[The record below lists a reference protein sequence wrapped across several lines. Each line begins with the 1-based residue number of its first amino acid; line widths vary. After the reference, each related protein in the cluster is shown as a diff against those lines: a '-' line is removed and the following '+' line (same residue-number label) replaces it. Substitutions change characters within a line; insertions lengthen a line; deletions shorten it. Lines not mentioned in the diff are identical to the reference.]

1 MLEKIGLPPKP
12 SLRGSSWVVDASHCQ
27 GCSSQF
33 TFINRKVSR
42 IRPVYWFHCFTNS
55 VAVKF
60 VPTLRFLFD
69 CSFCASTTAGGV
81 GAYSVT
87 AVPSKEW
94 SYADKVIHQCVFAN
108 PAKSWKRLLDLNC
121 DMDIKIELQKLC
133 AGGSRK
139 KEDDILNQI
148 LGDEDKLFSTQRTGS
163 TSSSNTEQV
172 VTQVEGSDIVRN
184 PSLDQPTRMLT
195 ELESATPEELREQA
209 LVEKQKYKTLKAEG
223 KSDEALKAFKR
234 GKELERQAAA
244 LEISLRKN
252 PMKGKEKDDLSAELK
267 ELGWSDVDLRDAEKK
282 PATLTLEGELSSLRR
297 EISQKPGN
305 LIEAKEELKR
315 AKILERKIEEEELLG
330 GADDSDDELS
340 SLMRSI
346 DSDGHDDLLSGYKA
360 DMNFDFN
367 NLLGIADDLG
377 VGGNFEV
384 TDEDMEDPEMASALK
399 SLGWAEYDAYSDD
412 FHGPVSLS
420 SSESLL
426 TEIQSLKR
434 EALNQK
440 RAGNTAEA
448 MALLKKAKVLERD
461 LQKNSDSQSV
471 EEPFFSTTEGADNV
485 DRKNDKGPKPA
496 PKSKLT
502 IQKELIALKKKALTL
517 RREGRL
523 DESEEELKKAKV
535 LEEQL
540 EEMNKSP
547 VVAQPSTG
555 NRQAYT
561 MTHTAVDDGD
571 EAEVTD
577 QDLHDPTYLSLL
589 KNLGWEDEDNVKVP
603 STTTMEA
610 NDKVSSVKS
619 KENVVT
625 PNYASSSSIAHSVV
639 NVETGTSRKS
649 KSEIQRELL
658 SLKRKALTLR
668 RQGDTEAADEVLE
681 NAKSLEAQLQ
691 EYEKPTQR
699 EVSSANDG
707 GDASFDALQN
717 TKSSIQVDLHENRT
731 GDLRNQDKVKLEKPE
746 EIFPEKEKL
755 YIHDLISSRS
765 TGSQLHSSSVQQEIS
780 APKKSHIDELNSSR
794 ATDSQTH
801 SSLVKQEILAHKRKA
816 VALKREGK
824 LAEAKEELR
833 LAKLL
838 EKQMEGDTSQ
848 SSMKSTDAPVSDVSS
863 MDRKEAS
870 PSSAPKPLS
879 SRERF
884 KLQQES
890 LSHKRQSLKLRREGK
905 IAEADAEFELAKAL
919 ETQLQELD
927 SHDSAVSSK
936 SAEPDDVSIED
947 FLDPQLLSALQSI
960 GLEDARTASQGTQR
974 PESTKSNTQG
984 PESTKSNIDN
994 TENVNIEREQLLQ
1007 RIKAE
1012 KVKAVNLKR
1021 SGKQAEAMDALR
1033 RAKLYEKKLESLT
1046 PN

>member
-1 MLEKIGLPPKP
+1 MV
-12 SLRGSSWVVDASHCQ
+12 LRGQ
-27 GCSSQF
+27 GDSPVRICEPCKKLEEAARF
-33 TFINRKVSR
+33 EMRHGYKNRAAKGTHSR
-42 IRPVYWFHCFTNS
+42 I
-55 VAVKF
+55 
-60 VPTLRFLFD
+60 
-69 CSFCASTTAGGV
+69 
-81 GAYSVT
+81 
-87 AVPSKEW
+87 
-94 SYADKVIHQCVFAN
+94 
-108 PAKSWKRLLDLNC
+108 LLLS
-121 DMDIKIELQKLC
+121 ELC

-148 LGDEDKLFSTQRTGS
+148 LDNEDKLFSTQRTGS
-163 TSSSNTEQV
+163 TSSSNIEQV
-172 VTQVEGSDIVRN
+172 VTQVEGGDIVRN
-184 PSLDQPTRMLT
+184 LSLDQPTRMLT
-195 ELESATPEELREQA
+195 E
-209 LVEKQKYKTLKAEG
+209 
-223 KSDEALKAFKR
+223 

-244 LEISLRKN
+244 LEISLRKSRRKALSSSN
-252 PMKGKEKDDLSAELK
+252 TDDIQQIKDHFSASADKIKPPAMKGKEKDDLSAELK

-282 PATLTLEGELSSLRR
+282 PATLTLEGELSSLLR
-297 EISQKPGN
+297 EISQKPGKEKQAIGTDRSQVIAYKKKALELKRAGN

-346 DSDGHDDLLSGYKA
+346 DSDGHDDLLSGYKT
-360 DMNFDFN
+360 DMNVDFN

-377 VGGNFEV
+377 VDGKFEV

-399 SLGWAEYDAYSDD
+399 SLGWAEDDAYSDD
-412 FHGPVSLS
+412 FHGPVSSS

-471 EEPFFSTTEGADNV
+471 EEPFFSTTESAENV
-485 DRKNDKGPKPA
+485 DRRNDKGPKPA

-561 MTHTAVDDGD
+561 MAHTAVDDGD

-603 STTTMEA
+603 SSTKMEA
-610 NDKVSSVKS
+610 NDKVSSVIS
-619 KENVVT
+619 KENVVA
-625 PNYASSSSIAHSVV
+625 PNYASSSSITQSVV

-707 GDASFDALQN
+707 GDASFGALQN
-717 TKSSIQVDLHENRT
+717 TKSSIQVDLHENRM
-731 GDLRNQDKVKLEKPE
+731 GDSRNQDKVKLEKPE

-755 YIHDLISSRS
+755 YIHDSSQS

-780 APKKSHIDELNSSR
+780 ALKKSHIDELNSSR
-794 ATDSQTH
+794 ATDS
-801 SSLVKQEILAHKRKA
+801 SSVKQEILAHKRKA
-816 VALKREGK
+816 LALKREGK

-848 SSMKSTDAPVSDVSS
+848 SSIKSTDAPVSDVSS

-974 PESTKSNTQG
+974 PESTKSNTQR

>member
-1 MLEKIGLPPKP
+1 MV
-12 SLRGSSWVVDASHCQ
+12 LRGQ
-27 GCSSQF
+27 GDSPVRICEPCKKLEEAARF
-33 TFINRKVSR
+33 EMRHGYKNR
-42 IRPVYWFHCFTNS
+42 
-55 VAVKF
+55 A
-60 VPTLRFLFD
+60 
-69 CSFCASTTAGGV
+69 
-81 GAYSVT
+81 
-87 AVPSKEW
+87 
-94 SYADKVIHQCVFAN
+94 
-108 PAKSWKRLLDLNC
+108 AK
-121 DMDIKIELQKLC
+121 
-133 AGGSRK
+133 GSA
-139 KEDDILNQI
+139 
-148 LGDEDKLFSTQRTGS
+148 
-163 TSSSNTEQV
+163 SSSNIEQV
-172 VTQVEGSDIVRN
+172 VTQVEGGDIVRS

-195 ELESATPEELREQA
+195 EVESATPEELREQA
-209 LVEKQKYKTLKAEG
+209 LLEKQKYKTLKAEG

-252 PMKGKEKDDLSAELK
+252 RRKALSSSSTDDIQEIKDHFSASADKIKPPAMKGKEKDDLSAELK

-282 PATLTLEGELSSLRR
+282 PATLTLEGELSSLLR
-297 EISQKPGN
+297 EISQKPGKEKQAIGTDRSQVIAHKKKALELKRAGN

-315 AKILERKIEEEELLG
+315 AKILERKIEEEELLV

-399 SLGWAEYDAYSDD
+399 SLGWAEDDAYSDD

-471 EEPFFSTTEGADNV
+471 EESFFSTTEGAENV
-485 DRKNDKGPKPA
+485 DHKNDKGPKPA

-555 NRQAYT
+555 NRQAYA

-639 NVETGTSRKS
+639 NAETGTSRKS

-691 EYEKPTQR
+691 EWICMKTER
-699 EVSSANDG
+699 
-707 GDASFDALQN
+707 
-717 TKSSIQVDLHENRT
+717 
-731 GDLRNQDKVKLEKPE
+731 DLRNQDKVKLEKPE

-755 YIHDLISSRS
+755 YIHDLSSSRS

-801 SSLVKQEILAHKRKA
+801 SSSIKQEILAHKRKA

-838 EKQMEGDTSQ
+838 EKQMEGDTSP

-919 ETQLQELD
+919 ETQLQDLD

-960 GLEDARTASQGTQR
+960 GLEDARTASQGTQK
-974 PESTKSNTQG
+974 TKNQNQTHKDQSQ
-984 PESTKSNIDN
+984 
-994 TENVNIEREQLLQ
+994 
-1007 RIKAE
+1007 
-1012 KVKAVNLKR
+1012 
-1021 SGKQAEAMDALR
+1021 
-1033 RAKLYEKKLESLT
+1033 
-1046 PN
+1046 PNQT

>member
-1 MLEKIGLPPKP
+1 MV
-12 SLRGSSWVVDASHCQ
+12 LRGQ
-27 GCSSQF
+27 GDSPVRICEPCKKLEEAARF
-33 TFINRKVSR
+33 EMRHGYKNR
-42 IRPVYWFHCFTNS
+42 
-55 VAVKF
+55 A
-60 VPTLRFLFD
+60 
-69 CSFCASTTAGGV
+69 
-81 GAYSVT
+81 
-87 AVPSKEW
+87 
-94 SYADKVIHQCVFAN
+94 
-108 PAKSWKRLLDLNC
+108 AK
-121 DMDIKIELQKLC
+121 
-133 AGGSRK
+133 GGSRK

-148 LGDEDKLFSTQRTGS
+148 LGNEDKLFSTQRTGS
-163 TSSSNTEQV
+163 TSSSNSEKG
-172 VTQVEGSDIVRN
+172 VTQVEGGDIVRN
-184 PSLDQPTRMLT
+184 LSLDQPTRMLT
-195 ELESATPEELREQA
+195 EVESATPEELREQA

-252 PMKGKEKDDLSAELK
+252 RRKALSSSNTDDIQQIKDHFSASADKIKPPAMKGKEKDDLSAELK

-282 PATLTLEGELSSLRR
+282 PATLTLEGELSSLLR
-297 EISQKPGN
+297 EISQKPGKEKQASGTDRSQVIVHKKKALDLKRAGN

-340 SLMRSI
+340 SLMRGI
-346 DSDGHDDLLSGYKA
+346 DSDGHDDLLSGYKT

-367 NLLGIADDLG
+367 SLLGIADDLG
-377 VGGNFEV
+377 VDGNFEV

-399 SLGWAEYDAYSDD
+399 SLGWAEDDAYSDD
-412 FHGPVSLS
+412 IHGPVSSS

-471 EEPFFSTTEGADNV
+471 EEPFFSTAESAENV
-485 DRKNDKGPKPA
+485 GRRNDKGPKPA

-555 NRQAYT
+555 SRQAYT
-561 MTHTAVDDGD
+561 MTQTAVGDGD

-603 STTTMEA
+603 STTIMEA
-610 NDKVSSVKS
+610 NDKVSSVIS
-619 KENVVT
+619 KENIVA
-625 PNYASSSSIAHSVV
+625 PNYASSSSITQSVV

-699 EVSSANDG
+699 EVSSTNDG
-707 GDASFDALQN
+707 GDASFGALQN
-717 TKSSIQVDLHENRT
+717 TKSSTQVDLHENRM
-731 GDLRNQDKVKLEKPE
+731 GDSRNQDKVKLEKPE

-755 YIHDLISSRS
+755 YIHDLSSSQS

-780 APKKSHIDELNSSR
+780 ALKKSHIDELNSSR

-801 SSLVKQEILAHKRKA
+801 SSSVKQEILAHKRKA

-848 SSMKSTDAPVSDVSS
+848 SSIKSTDAPVSDVSS

-974 PESTKSNTQG
+974 PESTKSN
-984 PESTKSNIDN
+984 IDN